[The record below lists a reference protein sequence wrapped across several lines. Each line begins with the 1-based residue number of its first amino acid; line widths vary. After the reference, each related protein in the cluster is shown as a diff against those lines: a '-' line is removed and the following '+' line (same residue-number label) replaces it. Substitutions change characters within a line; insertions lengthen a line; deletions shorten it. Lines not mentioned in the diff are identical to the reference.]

1 MKAEGRN
8 VTEKYFRRRVKKKP
22 IVNKRKIAVEVKGAA
37 VTPFL
42 KSLEFLPCRD
52 GKEKQEENC
61 SNINMTS
68 TLSAKVDTKREQ
80 ELLTAIL
87 ASTVNK
93 IVIVTILDGDNHKS
107 NDTKY

>member
-8 VTEKYFRRRVKKKP
+8 LEKYFRRRVKENGCKQKEDSSQG
-22 IVNKRKIAVEVKGAA
+22 RYSA

-61 SNINMTS
+61 SNINMTA
-68 TLSAKVDTKREQ
+68 TLSANVDTKWEQ

-87 ASTVNK
+87 AWTVNK
-93 IVIVTILDGDNHKS
+93 IVIVTILDGDN
-107 NDTKY
+107 